1 MNAKHGAGGSRKDR
15 LIVGLLGATF
25 VAVGLLLAQAFTT
38 VRSHERMIEATLE
51 DFAGF
56 AAEGI
61 ATELNTTFTA
71 IFLDQISAGR
81 SAHYAWVAD
90 AANAAG
96 TDAGD
101 SDDLPRGDIALPQ
114 GAVLLHFSVD
124 STDSTRVIARGAE
137 LDADLEAWILA
148 AVLPHASMVYPRP
161 APYAVLRAAGSGDAR
176 ALVYRRE
183 QADECDD

>member
-25 VAVGLLLAQAFTT
+25 AAVGLLLAQAFTT
-38 VRSHERMIEATLE
+38 VLSHQRMIEATLQ

-90 AANAAG
+90 AE
-96 TDAGD
+96 D
-101 SDDLPRGDIALPQ
+101 SGELPRGDLTLPE
-114 GAVLLHFSVD
+114 GAVGLHFSIDSID
-124 STDSTRVIARGAE
+124 STDSTRVVARGAE
-137 LDADLEAWILA
+137 LDADLEAWIL
-148 AVLPHASMVYPRP
+148 
-161 APYAVLRAAGSGDAR
+161 
-176 ALVYRRE
+176 
-183 QADECDD
+183 DEDNIA